1 MTSMDLETGVERVTC
16 PVADEFTISR
26 GTTET
31 ATTVVVRVS
40 DGDYTGVGGV
50 APAAYYDET
59 PDSVEAALP
68 DLLAAVESVGDPHAQ
83 QAIAGRLADLAP
95 GAPAARAAV
104 SGAVHDLA
112 GRQAAEPLYRRWGL
126 DPEAAPPTSYTVGIA
141 DPGEMADRAARASD
155 AGFEVLKVKVG
166 TEDDR
171 ARVRAVREAAPDARL
186 RADANEAWEPE
197 RAAEMAAWLADR
209 GVEFLEQPCPT
220 VAWIRQVREAGHL
233 PVAADESCVTA
244 ADVPAVADAVD
255 IAVTKLGKC
264 GGLRPAARQVA
275 AANAHGLEAMVGCMV
290 ASDAA
295 IAPACHLAPLCDYAD
310 LDGALLL
317 SEDPYEGVPVED
329 GRMDLRAVDAGT
341 GERPAE

>member
-1 MTSMDLETGVERVTC
+1 MTPMRLDTAVERVTC
-16 PVADEFTISR
+16 PVADDFTISR

-31 ATTVVVRVS
+31 ATTVVVS
-40 DGDYTGVGGV
+40 LSEGDHTGVGGV

-59 PDSVEAALP
+59 PDSVESTLP
-68 DLLAAVESVGDPHAQ
+68 DLLAAVEDVGDPHAQ
-83 QAIAGRLADLAP
+83 QAIARRLADRAP
-95 GAPAARAAV
+95 DAAAARAAV

-112 GRQAAEPLYRRWGL
+112 GKLAREPGYRRWGL
-126 DPEAAPPTSYTVGIA
+126 DPGAAPPTSYTVGIA
-141 DPGEMADRAARASD
+141 NPDEMADRAARASD

-171 ARVRAVREAAPDARL
+171 ARVRAVREAAPDTRL
-186 RADANEAWEPE
+186 RVDANEAWEPD
-197 RAAEMAAWLADR
+197 RAVEMAAWLADQ

-220 VAWIRQVREAGHL
+220 VAGLREVHEAGHL

-244 ADVPAVADAVD
+244 ADVPTVADAVD
-255 IAVTKLGKC
+255 IVVTKLGKC

-275 AANAHGLEAMVGCMV
+275 AANAHGLEVMVGCMV

-317 SEDPYEGVPVED
+317 AEDPYEGVPVED
-329 GRMDLRAVDAGT
+329 GRMDLQAVEAGT
-341 GERPAE
+341 GVRPAE

>member
-1 MTSMDLETGVERVTC
+1 MAVERVTC
-16 PVADEFTISR
+16 PVADDFTISR

-31 ATTVVVRVS
+31 ATTVVVRIS
-40 DGDYTGVGGV
+40 DGEHTGVGGV
-50 APAAYYDET
+50 APTTYYGET
-59 PDSVEAALP
+59 PDSVEEALP
-68 DLLAAVESVGDPHAQ
+68 DLLAAVEEADPHGQ
-83 QAIAGRLADLAP
+83 QAIARRLADRAP
-95 GAPAARAAV
+95 EAAAARAAV

-112 GRQAAEPLYRRWGL
+112 GKRAGEPVYRRWGL
-126 DPEAAPPTSYTVGIA
+126 SPDAAPPTSYTVGIA
-141 DPGEMADRAARASD
+141 DPDEMADRAAGASA

-166 TEDDR
+166 TDDDR

-186 RADANEAWEPE
+186 RVDANEAWAPE
-197 RAAEMAAWLADR
+197 RAVEMAAWLADQ

-220 VAWIRQVREAGHL
+220 VAGLGQVREAGHL

-255 IAVTKLGKC
+255 IVVTKLGKC

-275 AANAHGLEAMVGCMV
+275 TANAHGLKTMVGCMV

-317 SEDPYEGVPVED
+317 DEDPYEGVPVED
-329 GRMDLRAVDAGT
+329 RWMDLRAVAAGT
-341 GERPAE
+341 GVRSVE